1 MMLSQRH
8 RSVTQPDSPDW
19 LAAKKAGDIA
29 ERPVAEW
36 FRERGYDVLRSVG
49 EAAGFDLQLQC
60 RLEVKRDCQAATT
73 GNIAIE
79 VSRDGE
85 PSGIHTSSAVSWAI
99 VTDDRCYLVRRSALL
114 KLAAEHRQVPGGDRL
129 ATMLALVPV
138 DRVTAAAVHVIEL
151 GEVAR

>member
-29 ERPVAEW
+29 VRLVAEW

-49 EAAGFDLQLQC
+49 EDDAFDLQIQC
-60 RLEVKRDCQAATT
+60 RIEVKYDCQVSKT

-85 PSGIHTSSAVSWAI
+85 PSGIHTSSAVWWAI

-129 ATMLALVPV
+129 ATMVALVPV
-138 DRVTAAAVHVIEL
+138 DRVTIAAVHVIAL
-151 GEVAR
+151 GEVSR